1 MPIEFDR
8 VSYTYVDPKSRKRRE
23 RKLLGK
29 RRGSSEAGA
38 DGRTSSD
45 KWGSAP
51 EAVWALRGLSFTVED
66 GEFFGIAGHTG
77 SGKSTLAQ
85 HMNGLVHPSE
95 GRVLFDGRD
104 LADKGNASYAR
115 GKCGVVFQYPEHQLF
130 AATAYEDA
138 AFGPRNLGFPEEK
151 VEALVRRA
159 FEQVDLSFDELA
171 EKSPFELSGG
181 QQRRLAFAGVLAMEP
196 EVLVLDEPVAGLDPK
211 ARAEFLELIGCLHE
225 DGLTVVMVSHC
236 MDDLARFCDRVLV
249 LKEGERLLL
258 GSPAEVFADPGL
270 LKSVGLGVPAAQSF
284 ALRLREK
291 GFELPRELYDA
302 GSLADDLAGCLAAGA
317 AGGAGGEGAAGG
329 IGAENASGGA
339 NAAGAAGAQD
349 AAGVAGAANAE
360 GAK

>member
-1 MPIEFDR
+1 MPIEFDQ

-23 RKLLGK
+23 RKMFGK
-29 RRGSSEAGA
+29 KHGSSEAAGD
-38 DGRTSSD
+38 DGRTASD

-51 EAVWALRGLSFTVED
+51 EAVWVLHGLSFTVED

-77 SGKSTLAQ
+77 SGKSTLVQ

-104 LADKGNASYAR
+104 LADKGNANYAR

-130 AATAYEDA
+130 AVSAYEDA

-151 VEALVRRA
+151 VEKLVRRA
-159 FEQVDLSFDELA
+159 FAQVDLSFDELA

-211 ARAEFLELIGCLHE
+211 ARAEFLELIGRLHE
-225 DGLTVVMVSHC
+225 GGLTVVMVSHC

-258 GSPAEVFADPGL
+258 GSPAEVFADPEL

-291 GFELPRELYDA
+291 GFALPRELYDA
-302 GSLADDLAGCLAAGA
+302 GSLADDLAGCLAVGV
-317 AGGAGGEGAAGG
+317 AGGADAEGAAGDR
-329 IGAENASGGA
+329 GAQTDSDGASA
-339 NAAGAAGAQD
+339 EGAARAED
-349 AAGVAGAANAE
+349 VAGVAHAE
-360 GAK
+360 DAK